1 MKEKYKGIIYIII
14 SAFFFAVMGFFVKL
28 AGDLPV
34 FEKAFFRNLVS
45 LVMSCAMLKKAEGIK
60 ALDKGDCRVLFL
72 RSFFGSVGV
81 LCNFYA
87 VDHLL
92 LADAGILNKLS
103 PFFALLISALVLKE
117 KLKPFQI
124 ICVVTAFFGALLV
137 IKPGSGIVAFPAV
150 IGFLGGASAGCAYT
164 MVRLLGK
171 RGVAGPYIVFFFSA
185 FSCLIIAPFMILDF
199 KPMSLLQLTYLLLAG
214 LSAAFGQFAITSA
227 YCHAPAR
234 EISVFDYSQI
244 IFSAILG
251 FIAFHQIPDTLSFA
265 GYAVIILTAV
275 ANFIF
280 NNKSSEKA

>member
-1 MKEKYKGIIYIII
+1 
-14 SAFFFAVMGFFVKL
+14 
-28 AGDLPV
+28 
-34 FEKAFFRNLVS
+34 
-45 LVMSCAMLKKAEGIK
+45 
-60 ALDKGDCRVLFL
+60 
-72 RSFFGSVGV
+72 
-81 LCNFYA
+81 
-87 VDHLL
+87 
-92 LADAGILNKLS
+92 
-103 PFFALLISALVLKE
+103 
-117 KLKPFQI
+117 
-124 ICVVTAFFGALLV
+124 
-137 IKPGSGIVAFPAV
+137 
-150 IGFLGGASAGCAYT
+150 
-164 MVRLLGK
+164 
-171 RGVAGPYIVFFFSA
+171 
-185 FSCLIIAPFMILDF
+185 MILDF